1 MTYSYLVTAEIT
13 KITGASLGDALSKVC
28 TNHLEVSYARA

>member
-1 MTYSYLVTAEIT
+1 MTYSYLVTAEVT
-13 KITGASLGDALSKVC
+13 KITGASLGDALSEVC

>member
-1 MTYSYLVTAEIT
+1 MTYGYLVSAEVT
-13 KITGASLGDALSKVC
+13 KITGTSLGGALSKVC